1 MKHQCDCGQIV
12 EAEGE
17 NLLVATC
24 INCGSY
30 YIYAHEIRIP
40 HEEVVKEL
48 THSEENDVVEPV
60 NEVVK
65 PRPAKRR

>member
-12 EAEGE
+12 EAEGD

-30 YIYAHEIRIP
+30 YLYRHEIREP
-40 HEEVVKEL
+40 KKVEEVIGES
-48 THSEENDVVEPV
+48 TDEPI
-60 NEVVK
+60 EKPK
-65 PRPAKRR
+65 PRPAVRR

>member
-1 MKHQCDCGQIV
+1 MKHRCSCGEIV

-17 NLLVATC
+17 GLLVATC

-30 YIYAHEIRIP
+30 YIYQNEIVDPNLIVEEAE
-40 HEEVVKEL
+40 EEVVEK
-48 THSEENDVVEPV
+48 P
-60 NEVVK
+60 K

>member
-12 EAEGE
+12 EAEGG

-48 THSEENDVVEPV
+48 LEETPIEKP
-60 NEVVK
+60 K
-65 PRPAKRR
+65 PRPAVRR